1 MSFWDKHVE
10 KLITEFNGET
20 IKLSKGLIEK
30 TIAYMDARYTRSLY
44 EELENDENLEKV
56 IDPDFG
62 KPRRHKGY
70 SMTTLRCL
78 TYINHLKKFGDLNE
92 VDTVTDFGGGYGNF
106 CRIWKLLYPDI
117 RYYNVDLRQM
127 LEIQKLYIEN
137 TVKDRSRI
145 AYITHKQLDNVQK
158 NNKSLF
164 LAAYSLSECS
174 REIRDEVEPHLYEYD
189 YILIVHN
196 ERFTGIDNI
205 AYFGEL
211 KDRLLNKNYEC
222 TYEMDKKSEKWW
234 LTCKK
239 QEIQMS
245 Y

>member
-1 MSFWDKHVE
+1 MSFWDNHVE
-10 KLITEFNGET
+10 KLNKEFNGET
-20 IKLSKGLIEK
+20 IKLSQGLVEK
-30 TIAYMDARYTRSLY
+30 TIAHMDLGYTKSLY
-44 EELENDENLEKV
+44 EELEDDENLEKV

-78 TYINHLKKFGDLNE
+78 TYINHLKKFADLNE

-106 CRIWKLLYPDI
+106 CRIWKLLYPNV

-127 LEIQKLYIEN
+127 LEIQKLFIEN
-137 TVKDRSRI
+137 TVKNRSRI
-145 AYITHKQLDNVQK
+145 DYITHKQLDTVQK

-174 REIRDEVEPHLYEYD
+174 QEIRDEVEPHLYKHD
-189 YILIVHN
+189 YVLIIHN
-196 ERFTGIDNI
+196 ERFSGIDNVM
-205 AYFGEL
+205 YFEKL
-211 KDRLLNKNYEC
+211 KDRLSDKGYEC
-222 TYEMDKKSEKWW
+222 TYEMDEKSQKWW

-239 QEIQMS
+239 PETQMN